1 MKIGIYESTGRTEVL
16 KWAANAAKK
25 IKTFGNEVYCTN
37 ELKEKL
43 VSDDLNFVK
52 TCNNEDLGK
61 LVDVVITFGGDGTML
76 SAANLL
82 LKYEV
87 PILGFN
93 IGKLGFLAEF
103 SINNLDLTIK
113 NIVNGDYRI
122 VERAVLETEVL
133 GKKIYALNDF
143 VLEKKNSTRL
153 VTIECFSNRNHIAD
167 YRADGVILTTP
178 TGSTAYSL
186 SSGGPII
193 APSTDVFCI
202 TPVCPHSLTLRPIVI
217 PDNVEVTFRVKE
229 NSNEVNLVADG
240 KNQVTLKENDF
251 VLVKKS
257 QYSVKLIKPLE
268 SSYYD
273 VLKAKLLWATGL
285 PENKIDIKEPNI

>member
-16 KWAANAAKK
+16 KWAKIAAEK
-25 IKTFGNEVYCTN
+25 IRLTGNEVFCTN
-37 ELKEKL
+37 ELMERL
-43 VSDDLNFVK
+43 NSDDLQFLKV
-52 TCNNEDLGK
+52 CNSEDLGK

-76 SAANLL
+76 SAAKLL

-103 SINNLDLTIK
+103 SINDLDLTIN
-113 NIVNGDYRI
+113 NIVNGAYRI

-153 VTIECFSNRNHIAD
+153 VTVECFSNRNHIAD

-202 TPVCPHSLTLRPIVI
+202 TPICPHSLTLRPIVI

-229 NSNEVNLVADG
+229 YSNEVNLVADG
-240 KNQVTLKENDF
+240 KNQVTLKENDA

-257 QYSVKLIKPLE
+257 KYSVKLIKPLE

-273 VLKAKLLWATGL
+273 VLKAKLLWAYGL
-285 PENKIDIKEPNI
+285 PENNRNEK

>member
-103 SINNLDLTIK
+103 SINDLDLTIK